1 MNLASERSDEA
12 MRSNDKATEK
22 KYTKRSTSEIVA
34 AETDALATAV
44 EPEHYDCGPRDI
56 FTLKYEVNDKG
67 IGQLLLPP
75 SLSLLLQSDRV
86 SISPSAG
93 GLFIRS
99 I

>member
-1 MNLASERSDEA
+1 
-12 MRSNDKATEK
+12 MRSNDKVK
-22 KYTKRSTSEIVA
+22 VKRKYAKGSASGIVA
-34 AETDALATAV
+34 SQIDTKVSGEEQEYFD
-44 EPEHYDCGPRDI
+44 YGPRDI

-67 IGQLLLPP
+67 VGQLLLPP

>member
-1 MNLASERSDEA
+1 
-12 MRSNDKATEK
+12 MRSNEEIKGKRKSA
-22 KYTKRSTSEIVA
+22 KRSASRVVASEINA
-34 AETDALATAV
+34 KGHGEEQDYLD
-44 EPEHYDCGPRDI
+44 YDGRDI

-75 SLSLLLQSDRV
+75 SLSFLLQSDRV

>member
-1 MNLASERSDEA
+1 
-12 MRSNDKATEK
+12 MRSNDKLKSQRKNAR
-22 KYTKRSTSEIVA
+22 RSASGIVA
-34 AETDALATAV
+34 SEMDATGIVAEPVGLD
-44 EPEHYDCGPRDI
+44 YGPKDI
-56 FTLKYEVNDKG
+56 FTLKYEVNERG

>member
-1 MNLASERSDEA
+1 MRSNEKVKGKKKSAKRSASGILASEIDAKSNGDELGHL
-12 MRSNDKATEK
+12 N
-22 KYTKRSTSEIVA
+22 Y
-34 AETDALATAV
+34 
-44 EPEHYDCGPRDI
+44 GPRDI

>member
-1 MNLASERSDEA
+1 MGSNEKVKGKRKRVKMPASEIEA
-12 MRSNDKATEK
+12 SEMDVEGNGDKQ
-22 KYTKRSTSEIVA
+22 
-34 AETDALATAV
+34 
-44 EPEHYDCGPRDI
+44 EHIDYVQSIEYSQRDT

>member
-1 MNLASERSDEA
+1 
-12 MRSNDKATEK
+12 MRSNNKEK
-22 KYTKRSTSEIVA
+22 SKRKHTKRCDPGMA
-34 AETDALATAV
+34 ASATDGNIGD
-44 EPEHYDCGPRDI
+44 EQEFRDYGQRDI
-56 FTLKYEVNDKG
+56 FTLKYEVNEKG

>member
-1 MNLASERSDEA
+1 MRSNEKVKGKRKSAKRSASGILASEIDAKGTGDEQDYFDY
-12 MRSNDKATEK
+12 N
-22 KYTKRSTSEIVA
+22 
-34 AETDALATAV
+34 
-44 EPEHYDCGPRDI
+44 PRDI

>member
-1 MNLASERSDEA
+1 
-12 MRSNDKATEK
+12 MRSNEK
-22 KYTKRSTSEIVA
+22 VKGKRKSAKRSASGIVASEIDVRGTG
-34 AETDALATAV
+34 EEQD
-44 EPEHYDCGPRDI
+44 YFDYGPRDM

>member
-1 MNLASERSDEA
+1 
-12 MRSNDKATEK
+12 MRSNDLVKGK
-22 KYTKRSTSEIVA
+22 RRSVKRSASGVVTSEVDTRGKVD
-34 AETDALATAV
+34 EQGHF
-44 EPEHYDCGPRDI
+44 EYGSRDT

>member
-1 MNLASERSDEA
+1 
-12 MRSNDKATEK
+12 MRSNNLVKSK
-22 KYTKRSTSEIVA
+22 RKYAKGSAPGIVA
-34 AETDALATAV
+34 SVMDAASN
-44 EPEHYDCGPRDI
+44 EDEREYRDYSSRDM

>member
-1 MNLASERSDEA
+1 MKSNVKVNPKEKHAKKPASGIVS
-12 MRSNDKATEK
+12 
-22 KYTKRSTSEIVA
+22 SEIDAKSTVD
-34 AETDALATAV
+34 ETVYCDYSTK
-44 EPEHYDCGPRDI
+44 GI
-56 FTLKYEVNDKG
+56 FTLKYEVNEKG

-99 I
+99 V

>member
-1 MNLASERSDEA
+1 
-12 MRSNDKATEK
+12 MRSNEK
-22 KYTKRSTSEIVA
+22 MKGKRKSAKRSASGIVA
-34 AETDALATAV
+34 SELDPKGDGEEQDYL
-44 EPEHYDCGPRDI
+44 DCDRRDT

>member
-1 MNLASERSDEA
+1 
-12 MRSNDKATEK
+12 MRSNDKLKSQRKNTR
-22 KYTKRSTSEIVA
+22 RSASGIVA
-34 AETDALATAV
+34 SEMDATGIGAEPVSRD
-44 EPEHYDCGPRDI
+44 YGPKDI
-56 FTLKYEVNDKG
+56 FTLKYEVNERG

>member
-1 MNLASERSDEA
+1 
-12 MRSNDKATEK
+12 MRSNDKVKSIRKSTK
-22 KYTKRSTSEIVA
+22 KPTKKPTKKSASGIVA
-34 AETDALATAV
+34 TKVDTYGIEDEAGYTD
-44 EPEHYDCGPRDI
+44 PRGI
-56 FTLKYEVNDKG
+56 LTLKYEVDDRG

-99 I
+99 V